1 MVIPYRVLLMGMG
14 IGMNNQNKDSTSNT
28 TWFVGASFGGTNDQ
42 TQRFLAEGVWEVR
55 NPTDKEI
62 ALVRSTD
69 P

>member
-1 MVIPYRVLLMGMG
+1 MGMG

-55 NPTDKEI
+55 KSDRQGDRAG
-62 ALVRSTD
+62 ALDATG
-69 P
+69 